1 MAAFSK
7 SNILKTFTHIFAFF
21 LCSFMSIS
29 LIHTKKD
36 TSTEKNDIYLPAEE
50 SPSGGTPAHSE
61 NSNDTPSATSQSDS
75 QNNTAPEEEEVLE
88 YHDPHNRIIKT
99 IVVNGNIHVPTEAI
113 LDRIPYRVGE
123 PFDIKKTRTAILRLY
138 HDLKRFRNI
147 SIYGED
153 VGDNELTLYIE
164 VLEKPVLKEVIYK
177 GNSQVKKSE
186 IEAAV
191 TLKDLPAIDPEE
203 LTAYAEQ
210 IKKAYLEKGYFLTD
224 IKPHLEYDADGNA
237 TAIFEI
243 TEHKQSLIKRIT
255 FTGNNAISS
264 KALRG
269 IMYSR
274 EDWILGALDKS
285 GLYMPDRVE
294 LGDKQAIEQH
304 YQNNGYINAKVV
316 DIATIIDP
324 KSGHINLA
332 IEVKEGDQYKINKV
346 MVAGNDIID
355 EKYLEAILPI
365 KPGNI
370 YSREAIMNSI
380 KLLERVWGDFGYI
393 YAHIEPS
400 IIPNDEEK
408 TVNISFHADIGKQ
421 VFLNKVSI
429 RGNKKT
435 KDKIIRRN
443 ISLEEGDLLTTSR
456 MDGSKN
462 RVESLGYF
470 DQRDGVNWKINRID
484 ETNADL
490 DLMLKETK
498 TGNAHLKLGFG
509 GSPTSL
515 SNPLSGVSVEG
526 NITDTNLFGTGV
538 KFNLTGSLA
547 REAKTVIF
555 NLTQPWLFDKP
566 IYGALDIYH
575 KRLSYDELRFI
586 NPITQRNS
594 GGVFTLGTMLAL
606 SNLWITD
613 TFLRINTG
621 IENIKNEGDISTSVI
636 SITPPLPP
644 AENILATE
652 SYRRVIAKEFAQ
664 GTLALLGVSIGQDKK
679 NHPMHPSRGHTW
691 VLRSALGFAAGSNQD
706 TIGYNKLDLEGNWYT
721 PLIEEIDLVF
731 RLHGY
736 IGIVSQLNSKLIPY
750 RELYNIGGPASVRGF
765 LFGEIGPQFRVANED
780 QARFSPIGGRKAG
793 FVNVELIFPITPD
806 FSMKGV
812 FFYDG
817 GAGWDNPY
825 ARDIPPQFLANN
837 SFSYRH
843 SIGAGVRILNPVPV
857 RIDWGFKL
865 DARKGESA
873 HEVHFG
879 MTYDW

>member
-7 SNILKTFTHIFAFF
+7 KKILKSFTHIFAFF
-21 LCSFMSIS
+21 LCILVSVS
-29 LIHTKKD
+29 LIHTNED
-36 TSTEKNDIYLPAEE
+36 ALA
-50 SPSGGTPAHSE
+50 E
-61 NSNDTPSATSQSDS
+61 NSLEDVTVAEQSAPEVEQSLPEAETTIQENDTESEP
-75 QNNTAPEEEEVLE
+75 EEEVLE
-88 YHDPHNRIIKT
+88 YHDPRNRVITKII
-99 IVVNGNIHVPTEAI
+99 VNGNIHVPTDAI
-113 LDRIPYRVGE
+113 LDRIPYRIGE
-123 PFDIKKTRTAILRLY
+123 PFDIKKTRTTILRLY
-138 HDLKRFRNI
+138 NDLKRFRNI

-153 VGDNELTLYIE
+153 SGENELILHID
-164 VLEKPVLKEVIYK
+164 VLEKPVLKDVIYK

-203 LTAYAEQ
+203 LTAYAQQ
-210 IKKAYLEKGYFLTD
+210 IKKIYLEKGYFLTD
-224 IKPHLEYDADGNA
+224 IDSHLEYDQDGNA
-237 TAIFEI
+237 TAFFEM

-255 FTGNNAISS
+255 FTGNHAISA

-269 IMYSR
+269 IMYSH

-294 LGDKQAIEQH
+294 MGDKQAIEQH
-304 YQNNGYINAKVV
+304 YQNNGYINAKVI

-324 KSGHINLA
+324 KSSHINLA
-332 IEVKEGDQYKINKV
+332 IEVKEGDLYKINQV
-346 MVAGNDIID
+346 MVSGNDIID
-355 EKYLEAILPI
+355 EKYLEAIIPI
-365 KPGNI
+365 KSGDI
-370 YSREAIMNSI
+370 YSREAVMNSI
-380 KLLERVWGDFGYI
+380 KMLERVWGDFGYI

-400 IIPNDEEK
+400 IIPNDEDK
-408 TVNISFHADIGKQ
+408 TVNISFNADIGNQ

-443 ISLEEGDLLTTSR
+443 ISLDEGDLLTTSR
-456 MDGSKN
+456 MDVSKN

-470 DQRDGVNWKINRID
+470 DQRDGVNWKINRLD
-484 ETNADL
+484 DTNADL
-490 DLMLKETK
+490 DLMLKEAK

-515 SNPLSGVSVEG
+515 SSPLSGVSVEG
-526 NITDTNLFGTGV
+526 NITDTNLFGSGV

-547 REAKTVIF
+547 REAKTVVF

-566 IYGALDIYH
+566 IYGALDVFH

-594 GGVFTLGTMLAL
+594 GAAITIGTMLAL
-606 SNLWITD
+606 RSPAFTD
-613 TFLRINTG
+613 TFLRVNTG
-621 IENIKNEGDISTSVI
+621 VENIKNEGDISAVQ
-636 SITPPLPP
+636 ITPMLSP
-644 AENILATE
+644 AENFLATN
-652 SYRRVIAKEFAQ
+652 SYRKVIAQEFMP

-691 VLRSALGFAAGSNQD
+691 IARSAVGFAAGD
-706 TIGYNKLDLEGNWYT
+706 GCIGYNKFDLEGNWYT
-721 PLIEEIDLVF
+721 PLIEEINLVF

-736 IGIVSQLNSKLIPY
+736 IGMVSQVQSKTIPY

-765 LFGEIGPQFRVANED
+765 LFGQVGPQFRVANED
-780 QARFSPIGGRKAG
+780 EVRSSPIGGRKAG

-825 ARDIPPQFLANN
+825 ARDIPPQFLVNN
-837 SFSYRH
+837 TFSYRH

-865 DARKGESA
+865 DARKGETS
-873 HEVHFG
+873 HELHFG

>member
-7 SNILKTFTHIFAFF
+7 SKIVIIGIYIFS
-21 LCSFMSIS
+21 LLLYSPMSIAMN
-29 LIHTKKD
+29 
-36 TSTEKNDIYLPAEE
+36 STEPETEETSAPADANQEE
-50 SPSGGTPAHSE
+50 AVESE
-61 NSNDTPSATSQSDS
+61 QED
-75 QNNTAPEEEEVLE
+75 VV
-88 YHDPHNRIIKT
+88 YHNPNNRIIKEI
-99 IVVNGNIHVPTEAI
+99 IVEGNIHVPTDAI

-123 PFDIKKTRTAILRLY
+123 PFDVRKTRTTILRLY

-153 VGDNELTLYIE
+153 EGENDLILYID
-164 VLEKPVLKEVIYK
+164 VIEKPVLIDVIYK

-186 IEAAV
+186 LESGV
-191 TLKDLPAIDPEE
+191 TIKDAPAIDQEE
-203 LTAYAEQ
+203 LASYAQQ
-210 IKKAYLEKGYFLTD
+210 IKKMYVEKGYFLTD
-224 IKPHLEYDADGNA
+224 VAPRLEFDNDGNA

-243 TEHKQSLIKRIT
+243 TERKQSLIKRIN
-255 FTGNNAISS
+255 FTGNHAISG
-264 KALRG
+264 KALRN

-304 YQNNGYINAKVV
+304 YQNKGYLNAKVI
-316 DIATIIDP
+316 DIATNIDE
-324 KSGHINLA
+324 KGNINLD
-332 IEVKEGDQYKINKV
+332 IEVKEGDRYTVKQV
-346 MVAGNDIID
+346 TVAGNDIID
-355 EKYLEAILPI
+355 EQYLEAIIPI
-365 KPGNI
+365 KAGDI
-370 YSREAIMNSI
+370 YSREAIMNTI

-400 IIPNDEEK
+400 IIPNDEDK
-408 TVNISFHADIGKQ
+408 TVNLAFHADIGKQ
-421 VFLNKVSI
+421 VFLNKITV
-429 RGNKKT
+429 RGNQKT

-443 ISLEEGDLLTTSR
+443 ITLEEGDLLTNTR
-456 MDGSKN
+456 MDISKN

-470 DQRDGVNWKINRID
+470 EQRDGVNWKINRLD
-484 ETNADL
+484 DNNADL
-490 DLMLKETK
+490 ELMLKEAR

-526 NITDTNLFGTGV
+526 NITDTNLFGSGV

-547 REAKTVIF
+547 REAKTVTF

-566 IYGALDIYH
+566 IYGALDAYH
-575 KRLSYDELRFI
+575 RRLGYDELRFI
-586 NPITQRNS
+586 RPITQKNT
-594 GGVFTLGTMLAL
+594 GGVATLGTVFV
-606 SNLWITD
+606 SRSPFFTD
-613 TFLRINTG
+613 TFLRFNG
-621 IENIKNEGDISTSVI
+621 GFENIQNEGNINQIQIMMPTF
-636 SITPPLPP
+636 LPP
-644 AENILATE
+644 AQRLLAE
-652 SYRRVIAKEFAQ
+652 ASYRRVVEQEFSPGNL
-664 GTLALLGVSIGQDKK
+664 GTLAINLGQDKK

-691 VLRSALGFAAGSNQD
+691 LMRGSFGFPVFGSR
-706 TIGYNKLDLEGNWYT
+706 ISFSKFDLEGNWYT
-721 PLIEEIDLVF
+721 PLIDEIDLVL

-736 IGIVSQLNSKLIPY
+736 IGIVSRIQDKTVPY

-765 LFGEIGPQFRVANED
+765 LFGEIGPQFRVVGED
-780 QARFSPIGGRKAG
+780 EVRNSPIGGRKAG

-806 FSMKGV
+806 FAMKGL

-837 SFSYRH
+837 KFSYRH
-843 SIGAGVRILNPVPV
+843 SVGAGVRILNPVPV

-865 DARKGESA
+865 DARKDESA

>member
-7 SNILKTFTHIFAFF
+7 NKILKTHTYIFSLL
-21 LCSFMSIS
+21 LCSLLSV
-29 LIHTKKD
+29 LIIETNTGDEEEAITIVSPEHEQTA
-36 TSTEKNDIYLPAEE
+36 ENAEE
-50 SPSGGTPAHSE
+50 SMLEPVDLPA
-61 NSNDTPSATSQSDS
+61 DDDGP
-75 QNNTAPEEEEVLE
+75 EEEVLE
-88 YHDPHNRIIKT
+88 YHDPNDRIIKK
-99 IVVNGNIHVPTEAI
+99 IIVNGNIHVPTDAI

-123 PFDIKKTRTAILRLY
+123 PFDRRKTRTAILRLY
-138 HDLKRFRNI
+138 HDLKRFRDI
-147 SIYGED
+147 SLYGED
-153 VGDNELTLYIE
+153 IGDNELILYID

-177 GNSQVKKSE
+177 GNSQVKKTE
-186 IEAAV
+186 IETAV

-203 LTAYAEQ
+203 LTTYAQQ
-210 IKKAYLEKGYFLTD
+210 IKKIYLEKGYFLTD
-224 IKPHLEYDADGNA
+224 IKPYLEFDEDGNA

-255 FTGNNAISS
+255 FSGNHSISD

-294 LGDKQAIEQH
+294 MGDKQAIEQH
-304 YQNNGYINAKVV
+304 YQNNGYLNAKVV
-316 DIATIIDP
+316 DIATNIEP
-324 KSGHINLA
+324 KGHINLA
-332 IEVKEGDQYKINKV
+332 IEIKEGDQYTINQV

-355 EKYLEAILPI
+355 DKYLEAIIPI

-370 YSREAIMNSI
+370 YSREAVMNTI
-380 KLLERVWGDFGYI
+380 KLLEKVWGDFGYI

-400 IIPNDEEK
+400 IIPNDENK
-408 TVNISFHADIGKQ
+408 TVNISFHSDIGKQ
-421 VFLNKVSI
+421 VFLNKISI

-435 KDKIIRRN
+435 KDKVIRRN
-443 ISLEEGDLLTTSR
+443 ISLEEGDLLTNSR
-456 MDGSKN
+456 MEGSKN
-462 RVESLGYF
+462 RIESLGYF
-470 DQRDGVNWKINRID
+470 EQRDGVNWKINRID

-490 DLMLKETK
+490 DLMLKEAR
-498 TGNAHLKLGFG
+498 TGNAHMKLGFG

-526 NITDTNLFGTGV
+526 NVTDTNLFGSGV

-547 REAKTVIF
+547 REAKTVTF

-575 KRLSYDELRFI
+575 KRLGYDELRFI
-586 NPITQRNS
+586 RPITQKNS
-594 GGVFTLGTMLAL
+594 GGIITLGTMLAL
-606 SNLWITD
+606 RSPAFTD
-613 TFLRINTG
+613 TFLRFNTG
-621 IENIKNEGDISTSVI
+621 LENIQNEGNVDQIQVQMPSFLSP
-636 SITPPLPP
+636 SQRLL
-644 AENILATE
+644 AEN
-652 SYRRVIAKEFAQ
+652 SYRTVVEQEFKS
-664 GTLALLGVSIGQDKK
+664 GSLGLLAINLGQDKK

-691 VLRSALGFAAGSNQD
+691 LLRSAFGFPALGGEIS
-706 TIGYNKLDLEGNWYT
+706 YNKLDLEGNWFT

-736 IGIVSQLNSKLIPY
+736 IGMVTRLNDKTIPY

-765 LFGEIGPQFRVANED
+765 LFGEIGPQFRVAGDEEV
-780 QARFSPIGGRKAG
+780 RTSPIGGRKAA

-806 FSMKGV
+806 FSMKGL

-825 ARDIPPQFLANN
+825 AKDIPPQFLANN

-843 SIGAGVRILNPVPV
+843 SVGAGVRILNPVPV

-879 MTYDW
+879 MSYDW

>member
-1 MAAFSK
+1 MAVINTNA
-7 SNILKTFTHIFAFF
+7 
-21 LCSFMSIS
+21 
-29 LIHTKKD
+29 
-36 TSTEKNDIYLPAEE
+36 EPAEDAVNVATENEPDSASIDE
-50 SPSGGTPAHSE
+50 SVPTAHQQE
-61 NSNDTPSATSQSDS
+61 AV
-75 QNNTAPEEEEVLE
+75 EEEVI
-88 YHDPHNRIIKT
+88 YHNPNNRIIKE
-99 IVVNGNIHVPTEAI
+99 IIIDGNIHVPTDAI

-123 PFDIKKTRTAILRLY
+123 PFDLRKTRTTIARLY
-138 HDLKRFRNI
+138 HDLKRFRNV

-153 VGDNELTLYIE
+153 VGDNDLILYID
-164 VLEKPVLKEVIYK
+164 VLEKPVLTDVIYK

-186 IEAAV
+186 IEAAM

-203 LTAYAEQ
+203 LATYAQQ
-210 IKKAYLEKGYFLTD
+210 IKKVYVEKGYFLTD
-224 IKPHLEYDADGNA
+224 VVPHLEYDADGNVA
-237 TAIFEI
+237 AIFDI

-255 FTGNNAISS
+255 FSGNNAISG
-264 KALRG
+264 KALRN

-294 LGDKQAIEQH
+294 MGDKQAIEQH
-304 YQNNGYINAKVV
+304 YQNNGYLNAKVV
-316 DIATIIDP
+316 DIATNIDP
-324 KSGHINLA
+324 KGHINLA
-332 IEVKEGDQYKINKV
+332 VEIKEGDRYTVNQV
-346 MVAGNDIID
+346 TVAGNDIID
-355 EKYLEAILPI
+355 EQYLEAIIPI
-365 KPGNI
+365 KPGDI
-370 YSREAIMNSI
+370 YSREAIMNTI

-408 TVNISFHADIGKQ
+408 TVNLSFHSDIGKQ
-421 VFLNKVSI
+421 VFLNKVTV
-429 RGNKKT
+429 RGNLKT

-443 ISLEEGDLLTTSR
+443 ISLEEGDLLTNSR

-470 DQRDGVNWKINRID
+470 EQRDGVNWKINRLD
-484 ETNADL
+484 DTNADL
-490 DLMLKETK
+490 ELMLKEAR
-498 TGNAHLKLGFG
+498 TGNAHMKLGFG

-526 NITDTNLFGTGV
+526 NVTDTNLFGSGV

-547 REAKTVIF
+547 REAKTVTF

-575 KRLSYDELRFI
+575 RRLGYDELRFI
-586 NPITQRNS
+586 RPITQKNT
-594 GGVFTLGTMLAL
+594 GGVITLGTMFAVR
-606 SNLWITD
+606 SPMFTD
-613 TFLRINTG
+613 TFLRFSG
-621 IENIKNEGDISTSVI
+621 GLENIQNEGNISQI
-636 SITPPLPP
+636 QIMMPPFLPPLQRI
-644 AENILATE
+644 AADA
-652 SYRRVIAKEFAQ
+652 SYRRVIEQEFSP
-664 GTLALLGVSIGQDKK
+664 GTLGSLTVNLGQDKK
-679 NHPMHPSRGHTW
+679 NHPMHPSHGHTW
-691 VLRSALGFAAGSNQD
+691 LLRGAFGFPALNGCISYSKF
-706 TIGYNKLDLEGNWYT
+706 DLEGNWYT
-721 PLIEEIDLVF
+721 PLIDEIDLVF

-736 IGIVSQLNSKLIPY
+736 IGIVSRIGEKTIPY

-765 LFGEIGPQFRVANED
+765 LFGEIGPQFRVAGED
-780 QARFSPIGGRKAG
+780 EVRSSPIGGRKAG
-793 FVNVELIFPITPD
+793 FVNIELIFPITPD
-806 FSMKGV
+806 FSMKGL

-825 ARDIPPQFLANN
+825 GRDIPPQFLANN
-837 SFSYRH
+837 KFSYRH
-843 SIGAGVRILNPVPV
+843 AIGAGVRILNPVPV